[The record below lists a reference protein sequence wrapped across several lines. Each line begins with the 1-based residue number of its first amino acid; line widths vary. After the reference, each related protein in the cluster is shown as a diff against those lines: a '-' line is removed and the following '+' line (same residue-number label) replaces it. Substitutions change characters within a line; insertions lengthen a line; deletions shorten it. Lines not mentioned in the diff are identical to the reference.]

1 MSEEPR
7 RERKRKSG
15 WDVIEP
21 AASQPL
27 LTPVIPQP
35 VQAVQPMQQLMLPS
49 LGTLGSTPAAIN
61 IGPDQSLAK
70 RIYVGSLHYEIG
82 QAEIMALF
90 SCFGTITKCD
100 LSHDPITGRSKGFC
114 FVEFSDIN
122 AAQAAL
128 AMDGFEI
135 ANRKVS
141 SIVLL

>member
-15 WDVIEP
+15 WDVVEP
-21 AASQPL
+21 AAAPQPS
-27 LTPVIPQP
+27 LTPAIPP
-35 VQAVQPMQQLMLPS
+35 VQAVQPIQQLMLPS

-114 FVEFSDIN
+114 FVEFSDIS

>member
-21 AASQPL
+21 AAPQPL
-27 LTPVIPQP
+27 LTPVFPQP

-141 SIVLL
+141 SIYIV